1 MTSADFHELTHL
13 VLDGP
18 KPPPAHLFA
27 GGFDDWHARARL
39 GHFLAMKEYG
49 RPDEALEL
57 LRSVVSAEVD
67 EENAEEVEEKVFA
80 LQKLSALERERKEL
94 DEALRHVNLAIELAE
109 STDFLYKYILR
120 GELWADRW
128 MTLHQ
133 KGDGAGAEKE
143 ADERIAAYEDIP
155 ALHNSYLYYG
165 YRFKAQLAAERGV
178 PLVAKDFMRMALKSM
193 DVPESCRP
201 ALNRAFNQEHENV
214 SWILVSIDQATPP
227 TAGLHWDI

>member
-39 GHFLAMKEYG
+39 GHFLAMEEYG
-49 RPDEALEL
+49 RQDAAVEL
-57 LRSVVSAEVD
+57 FRSVVSAEPD
-67 EENAEEVEEKVFA
+67 ETNAEEVEEKVFA
-80 LQKLSALERERKEL
+80 LQKLSAILRERKEPE
-94 DEALRHVNLAIELAE
+94 EALRYINLAIELAE
-109 STDFLYKYILR
+109 STDFLYRYILR

-128 MTLHQ
+128 VTLHQ
-133 KGDGAGAEKE
+133 QGDGAGAEKE

-155 ALHNSYLYYG
+155 DLHNSYLYYG

-178 PLVAKDFMRMALKSM
+178 PLVAKDFMRMALKYM
-193 DVPESCRP
+193 DVPENCRP
-201 ALNRAFNQEHENV
+201 ALNKAFNQTHENI